1 MLSWFEDLEA
11 SERSSAMAI
20 VDDRAFVKFY
30 TLLLREEQQQQQQ
43 DLPSHALFM
52 KDYLDSLFEKAK
64 VGSPRNISHGNKF
77 ILDEMKIGGADNA
90 ADATLLSYLSASY
103 INSGDSSDFTDPYY
117 FDLCTL
123 SETTGV
129 RKNISSSSKKSSSSN
144 YSGNKSSLALQ
155 ISVEG
160 SLIGKSELEP
170 ELKSEP
176 KSQGNGMIGLESAI
190 TSFCDTAIVNVVN
203 KLSNEDNERER
214 RKILEIKKRKE
225 SEYEHFSISTTM
237 HSVLAVSFATSATDA
252 FDCLFFLRPATE
264 DYTRLIEIFHVL
276 SNGMMFSRCPSVE
289 EVKQNLTSKRV
300 PMTSWLADML
310 QEGSPVPYYMLLL
323 SRIEL
328 SIWSTYY
335 NVMGYTGYTGGVTS
349 INTNVGTSNNIMMLP
364 RIKRDKISKVF
375 SNRNTLR
382 VLELSP
388 LTRVS
393 STAVMLSLGCIA
405 EEFKIFWRTLSK
417 HNKAKILNLF
427 PIAKTF
433 YSVSNNPRGRSES
446 IVDRLILCPLEWL
459 NDDEAEKDVRNAYRY
474 VKS

>member
-30 TLLLREEQQQQQQ
+30 TLLLREEQQHQQQ

-52 KDYLDSLFEKAK
+52 KDYLDSMFEKARVRRTK
-64 VGSPRNISHGNKF
+64 GISHGDEF
-77 ILDEMKIGGADNA
+77 FLDEMAIDGADNA

-123 SETTGV
+123 SGTTGV
-129 RKNISSSSKKSSSSN
+129 RKDTSSSRKKSSSSN
-144 YSGNKSSLALQ
+144 YSSSKSSLALQ

-160 SLIGKSELEP
+160 SLIGKSEVEP
-170 ELKSEP
+170 RLKSEP
-176 KSQGNGMIGLESAI
+176 KFQGNRMIGLELAI
-190 TSFCDTAIVNVVN
+190 NNFCDTAILNVVN
-203 KLSNEDNERER
+203 KLSDEDNERER
-214 RKILEIKKRKE
+214 RKILEIQKRKE
-225 SEYEHFSISTTM
+225 SEYEHFSIATTM
-237 HSVLAVSFATSATDA
+237 HSVLAVSFATSATEA
-252 FDCLFFLRPATE
+252 FDCIFFLRPATE
-264 DYTRLIEIFHVL
+264 DHIRLLEIFHFL

-289 EVKQNLTSKRV
+289 EVKQNLTNKGV
-300 PMTSWLADML
+300 PMTSWLADIV
-310 QEGSPVPYYMLLL
+310 QGGNPVPYYMLLL

-335 NVMGYTGYTGGVTS
+335 NVMGYTGEITS
-349 INTNVGTSNNIMMLP
+349 VNSNVGTNNNIMMLP
-364 RIKRDKISKVF
+364 RTKRDKTSNVF
-375 SNRNTLR
+375 SYRNTLR

-417 HNKAKILNLF
+417 HNKAKILSLF
-427 PIAKTF
+427 PVAKNF
-433 YSVSNNPRGRSES
+433 YSYSSNPRGRSES

-474 VKS
+474 FKS